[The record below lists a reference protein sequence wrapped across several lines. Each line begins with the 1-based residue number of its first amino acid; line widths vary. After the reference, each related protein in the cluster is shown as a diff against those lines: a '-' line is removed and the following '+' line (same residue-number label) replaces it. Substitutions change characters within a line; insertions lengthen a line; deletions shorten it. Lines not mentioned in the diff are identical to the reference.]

1 MASALLNPEPSLP
14 AEREKNELPPK
25 SYVDAAEENLSQLS
39 KNTTNHAAQY
49 TGQGEDDAPRSP
61 RKKTHKKGGSGR
73 MNGHQPPQRKNTF
86 TLEVEEF
93 EDKDGEH
100 LTTLK
105 RNDTIELVSGRQ
117 AGAGWEKSK

>member
-1 MASALLNPEPSLP
+1 MASAPLNSEPSLP

-25 SYVDAAEENLSQLS
+25 SYADAAEQDLSQLV
-39 KNTTNHAAQY
+39 KHTPTPPEQY
-49 TGQGEDDAPRSP
+49 IGQGEDDAPRSP
-61 RKKTHKKGGSGR
+61 RKKTHKKSGSIR
-73 MNGHQPPQRKNTF
+73 VNGHQPSQRKDTS
-86 TLEVEEF
+86 TLEVEDF

-117 AGAGWEKSK
+117 AGAGWERSK